1 VRHFRDVL
9 VSWGPVGLLVWSAME
24 SAGIPNP
31 GGTDFMLLAL
41 AAALPAQAALCA
53 VLAIVG
59 SLSGS
64 VVFYEITRRGGEKLL
79 ARYTSSGRGARFRE
93 WFQRYGLT
101 TVFVSAL
108 LPVPILPFKVFAA
121 CAGATGVGRTRFF
134 LTLAAARIP
143 RYCALAYLGVK
154 LGNDGSITWV
164 RSHGWEMAGFAM
176 LLLGGMYLLIRFL
189 DRPRVFE

>member
-1 VRHFRDVL
+1 MRHFRDIL

-41 AAALPAQAALCA
+41 AVALPSKAFLCA
-53 VLAIVG
+53 VMAIVG
-59 SLSGS
+59 SLTGS
-64 VVFYEITRRGGEKLL
+64 AVFYEITRRGGEKLL

-93 WFQRYGLT
+93 WFRRYGLA
-101 TVFVSAL
+101 TVFVAAL
-108 LPVPILPFKVFAA
+108 LPVPILPFKAFAA
-121 CAGATGVGRTRFF
+121 CAGATGVGRPRFF

-143 RYCALAYLGVK
+143 RYFALAYLGVK
-154 LGNDGSITWV
+154 LGESSTGWV
-164 RSHGWEMAGFAM
+164 KDHAWHMVGFAFALLVGIY
-176 LLLGGMYLLIRFL
+176 LLLRYM

>member
-1 VRHFRDVL
+1 
-9 VSWGPVGLLVWSAME
+9 ME

-41 AAALPAQAALCA
+41 AIALPAKAYLCA
-53 VLAIVG
+53 AAAIVG

-64 VVFYEITRRGGEKLL
+64 LIFYEITRKGGEKLL
-79 ARYTSSGRGARFRE
+79 ARYTSSGRGARFRV
-93 WFQRYGLT
+93 WFQRYGLA

-121 CAGATGVGRTRFF
+121 CAGATGVSRVRFF
-134 LTLAAARIP
+134 STLAAARVP
-143 RYCALAYLGVK
+143 RYLGLAYLGVY
-154 LGNDGSITWV
+154 LGEGSIVWV
-164 RSHGWEMAGFAM
+164 RSHAWHMAGVAM
-176 LLLGGMYLLIRFL
+176 FLLGGIFLLLRAL